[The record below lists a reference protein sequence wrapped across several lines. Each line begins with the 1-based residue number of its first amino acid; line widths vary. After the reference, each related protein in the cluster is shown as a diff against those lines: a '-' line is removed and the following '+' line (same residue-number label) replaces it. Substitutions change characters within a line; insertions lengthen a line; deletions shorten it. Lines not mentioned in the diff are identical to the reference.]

1 MAINVYLM
9 LYAKFLCTSD
19 THILPEQEIKM
30 AKAPKIPLETEI
42 THEQREAA
50 EAEIREKQKTVD
62 YDTKEYPVEVL
73 VQKYRDGLDED
84 ISELYIPDYQREL
97 IWEETRQSKFIESI
111 FLGLPIPYI
120 FVADLRPKQ
129 EDDQDDLARL
139 EIVDGT
145 QRIRTLDRF
154 INNELKLSELEKLK
168 SLNNFKFE
176 DLPLARQRRFNRA
189 TIRMIVLTEKAD
201 EETRRDM
208 FERINTGS
216 VQLND
221 MEKRRGISP
230 GPFVNLLEEL
240 AKTPKF
246 IKLCPLS
253 EALVRKREPEEFVLR
268 FFAYLNNYENFDK
281 RVNEFL
287 NEYLEKNNN
296 DRINQDAMRSEFDKM
311 LDFVEK
317 YFSNGFSK
325 SKGHVKTPRIR
336 FEAISVGVALALR
349 EKSDLV
355 PKSMTWLD
363 SPEFK
368 EYTTS
373 DASNSK
379 PKVKKRI
386 EYVRAQ
392 LLR

>member
-1 MAINVYLM
+1 
-9 LYAKFLCTSD
+9 
-19 THILPEQEIKM
+19 M
-30 AKAPKIPLETEI
+30 AKAPKTPLETEI

-120 FVADLRPKQ
+120 FVADLPPKP
-129 EDDQDDLARL
+129 EDDEDDLGRL

-154 INNELKLSELEKLK
+154 LNNELKLSELEKLK
-168 SLNNFKFE
+168 NLNNFKFN
-176 DLPLARQRRFNRA
+176 DLPLARQRRFNRT

-208 FERINTGS
+208 FERINTSS

-230 GPFVNLLEEL
+230 GPFVSLLEEL

-246 IKLCPLS
+246 IRLCPIS
-253 EALVRKREPEEFVLR
+253 EPLVRKREPEEFVLR
-268 FFAYLNNYENFDK
+268 FFAYLNNYENFGRRVDK
-281 RVNEFL
+281 FL
-287 NEYLEKNNN
+287 DEYLENYNNYVM
-296 DRINQDAMRSEFDKM
+296 NQDGMRSEFDKM
-311 LDFVEK
+311 LDFVEE

-349 EKSDLV
+349 KKSDLV

-363 SPEFK
+363 SAEFK

-379 PKVKKRI
+379 PKVIKRI
-386 EYVRAQ
+386 EYVRDR
-392 LLR
+392 LLS

>member
-1 MAINVYLM
+1 M
-9 LYAKFLCTSD
+9 
-19 THILPEQEIKM
+19 Q
-30 AKAPKIPLETEI
+30 PKSGI
-42 THEQREAA
+42 TDEQREAA

-84 ISELYIPDYQREL
+84 TSELYIPDYQRDM
-97 IWEETRQSKFIESI
+97 IWEDTRQSKFIESI

-129 EDDQDDLARL
+129 EDDEDDLARL

-145 QRIRTLDRF
+145 QRIRSLDRF
-154 INNELKLSELEKLK
+154 LNNELKLCGLEKLNK
-168 SLNNFKFE
+168 LNDFKFS

-216 VQLND
+216 VELND

-230 GPFVNLLEEL
+230 GPFVDLLEEL

-246 IKLCPLS
+246 IKLCPIS
-253 EALVRKREPEEFVLR
+253 EPLVRKREPEEFVLR
-268 FFAYLNNYENFDK
+268 FFAYLNNYHNFE
-281 RVNEFL
+281 RQVNKFL
-287 NEYLEKNNN
+287 NEYLEKHNH
-296 DRINQDAMRSEFDKM
+296 DGIKQDAMRSEFHQM

-317 YFSNGFSK
+317 HFPNGFSK
-325 SKGHVKTPRIR
+325 SQGHVKTPRIR

-349 EKSDLV
+349 EKSDIE
-355 PKSMTWLD
+355 PKSMKWLD

-373 DASNSK
+373 DASNSR
-379 PKVKKRI
+379 PKVIKRI
-386 EYVRAQ
+386 EYVRDQ
-392 LLR
+392 LLGKS

>member
-1 MAINVYLM
+1 MPKV
-9 LYAKFLCTSD
+9 
-19 THILPEQEIKM
+19 
-30 AKAPKIPLETEI
+30 PKIPPESEI
-42 THEQREAA
+42 KHEQREAA
-50 EAEIREKQKTVD
+50 ESEIREKQKVVD

-73 VQKYRDGLDED
+73 VKKYRDGLEED
-84 ISELYIPDYQREL
+84 TNELYIPDYQRDM
-97 IWEETRQSKFIESI
+97 IWEDSRQSKFIESLL
-111 FLGLPIPYI
+111 LGLPIPYI

-129 EDDQDDLARL
+129 EDEEEDLARL

-154 INNELKLSELEKLK
+154 LSNELKLCGLEKLK
-168 SLNNFKFE
+168 QLNNFKFS

-230 GPFVNLLEEL
+230 GPFVDLLEEL
-240 AKTPKF
+240 GRDTKF
-246 IKLCPLS
+246 RKLCPFS

-268 FFAYLNNYENFDK
+268 FFAYLNNYNNFE
-281 RVNEFL
+281 REVNLFL
-287 NEYLEKNNN
+287 NEYLEKHNHVGI
-296 DRINQDAMRSEFDKM
+296 DRDDMRSEFHQM
-311 LDFVEK
+311 LDFVET
-317 YFSNGFSK
+317 YFPNGFSK

-349 EKSDLV
+349 KQSDLV
-355 PKSMTWLD
+355 PKSLKWLD

-368 EYTTS
+368 DYTTS

-379 PKVKKRI
+379 PKVIRRI
-386 EYVRAQ
+386 EYVRDR
-392 LLR
+392 LLDKS